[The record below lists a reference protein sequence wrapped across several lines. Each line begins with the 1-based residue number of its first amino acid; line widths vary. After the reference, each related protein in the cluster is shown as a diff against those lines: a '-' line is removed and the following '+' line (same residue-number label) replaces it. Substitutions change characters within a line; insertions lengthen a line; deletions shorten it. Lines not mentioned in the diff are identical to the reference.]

1 MKTESYGN
9 ITTTRNGYKDQ
20 LIYYYNMG
28 IGKVSE
34 IAGVLISKKL
44 ISTIEKRYK
53 ELGGVFPIRQYDIDE
68 KKGRGWK
75 QI

>member
-1 MKTESYGN
+1 MNIVSYSN

-34 IAGVLISKKL
+34 IAGVMITDTL
-44 ISTIEKRYK
+44 ISTIEKRYQQ
-53 ELGGVFPIRQYDIDE
+53 LGGVLPVKQTDIDE
-68 KKGRGWK
+68 KRGVGWK
-75 QI
+75 QL

>member
-1 MKTESYGN
+1 MKEESYVS
-9 ITTTRNGYKDQ
+9 TTTTKKGYKDQ
-20 LIYYYNMG
+20 LIYYYNTG
-28 IGKVSE
+28 IGRISE

-53 ELGGVFPIRQYDIDE
+53 QLGGSLPIKQKDIDGE
-68 KKGRGWK
+68 KGKGWK

>member
-1 MKTESYGN
+1 MKIELYSN

-20 LIYYYNMG
+20 LIYYYNKG

-34 IAGVLISKKL
+34 IAGVVISEKL

-53 ELGGVFPIRQYDIDE
+53 ELGGIFPIRQNDIDE